1 MLNKE
6 KKRIVFVDVARS
18 FAIVLALVDHSLND
32 FGIWHDYPFHTFAMI
47 KTVTSSAT
55 PTFLFLFGMM
65 LELVY
70 LKSLKNKGLG
80 YVAPKLLKRSIQ
92 CYFGYLLTI
101 LAGMIGGILTFKRA
115 IAAALFM
122 SNTHYGNIL
131 KLYAVMLIIAIPL
144 LITRKKYGIR
154 VVWIVVM
161 ALSFSS
167 YFVFRNL
174 PIEKSHLT
182 ALLSTLF
189 GIGASGGPS
198 IFNSLTLVTT
208 GMLCAGF
215 ISYEMK
221 HRFIVNSGLVWIV
234 SFVLV
239 AFLVQSMGAQTV
251 VENYYSNTFRN
262 INHPFYYLAGLN
274 LSILIAIVFA
284 TLFPVGTTISP
295 RLFKFLIFGRSSLM
309 AFTAGNV
316 ILNLLL
322 LTFLDHYN
330 WTLAGPLAFVALV
343 YFILY
348 FYENKIED
356 NEDLHL
362 RPLLFVKNLFVS
374 RFFNP
379 ASGFLIRLFIKYDRE
394 VKVGR

>member
-47 KTVTSSAT
+47 KTITSAAT

-70 LKSLKNKGLG
+70 LKSLNNKGLD
-80 YVAPKLLKRSIQ
+80 YVAPKLLKRSLQ

-101 LAGMIGGILTFKRA
+101 VAGFLGGILTFKRS

-144 LITRKKYGIR
+144 LIIRRKYGIR
-154 VVWIVVM
+154 IVWFVVM

-167 YFVFRNL
+167 YFLFKDL
-174 PIEKSHLT
+174 PIGKSHLT

-198 IFNSLTLVTT
+198 IFNSLTLVIT

-215 ISYEMK
+215 ISYEK
-221 HRFIVNSGLVWIV
+221 KYRFIANSGILWIAT
-234 SFVLV
+234 FVV
-239 AFLVQSMGAQTV
+239 VFLMVGVIGPKAV
-251 VENYYSNTFRN
+251 IENYYSNTFRI
-262 INHPFYYLAGLN
+262 INHPFYYMAGLN

-284 TLFPVGTTISP
+284 ALFPIGARINNH
-295 RLFKFLIFGRSSLM
+295 LFKFLIFGRSSLM
-309 AFTAGNV
+309 AFTTGNV
-316 ILNLLL
+316 ILNLFLL
-322 LTFLDHYN
+322 SFLEKYSWNLT
-330 WTLAGPLAFVALV
+330 GPFAFIALV

-348 FYENKIED
+348 FYENRIENKD
-356 NEDLHL
+356 EL
-362 RPLLFVKNLFVS
+362 RIRPVLFARELFVN

-379 ASGFLIRLFIKYDRE
+379 ASGLLVKLFIKYDSASI
-394 VKVGR
+394 KK

>member
-1 MLNKE
+1 MNKE

-47 KTVTSSAT
+47 KTVTSAAT

-70 LKSLKNKGLG
+70 LKSLNNKGLD

-101 LAGMIGGILTFKRA
+101 LAGLIGGVLTFKRS

-144 LITRKKYGIR
+144 LIIRRKYGIWI
-154 VVWIVVM
+154 VWIAVM

-167 YFVFRNL
+167 YFVFKNL

-182 ALLSTLF
+182 ALLSTFF

-215 ISYEMK
+215 ISYEK
-221 HRFIVNSGLVWIV
+221 KNRFIFNSGLLWII
-234 SFVLV
+234 SFALV
-239 AFLVQSMGAQTV
+239 VASVMAIGTDVAIDR
-251 VENYYSNTFRN
+251 YYSNTFRN
-262 INHPFYYLAGLN
+262 INHPFYYLAGIN

-284 TLFPVGTTISP
+284 ALFPVGTAIGA

-309 AFTAGNV
+309 AFTTGNV

-322 LTFLDHYN
+322 LTFLEKYE
-330 WTLAGPLAFVALV
+330 WTLAGPLAFVVLV
-343 YFILY
+343 YLILY
-348 FYENKIED
+348 LYENKIED
-356 NEDLHL
+356 NDDLRL
-362 RPLLFVKNLFVS
+362 RPVLFVKNFFVS

-379 ASGFLIRLFIKYDRE
+379 ASGFLVRLFIKYDRE